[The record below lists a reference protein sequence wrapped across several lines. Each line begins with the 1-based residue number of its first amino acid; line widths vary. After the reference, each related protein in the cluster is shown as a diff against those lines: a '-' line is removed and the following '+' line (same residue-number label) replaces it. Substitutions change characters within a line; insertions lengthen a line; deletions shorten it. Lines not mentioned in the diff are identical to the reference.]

1 MSEQPPP
8 LDEPQVDAPA
18 DEQAQDQDALLARA
32 ALEPVTSLPSTLDK
46 AEAAIAGAA
55 AGLAA
60 KVGQLA
66 GVPAPAV
73 GGIDDLTRNLE
84 PSSGDTLHHDNK
96 GTDGDSPAS
105 AKTLTLQD
113 APTTAAADETHR
125 PEFGLD
131 AVRKEQDDLA
141 ASPAQRLVAEGTDN
155 DDDNRA
161 NDGAK
166 LAAGAG
172 AVGGAALLAGAAGAK
187 INDNEVREPTLA
199 DDSADRKGLVEVRPC
214 RLNLRSRLCA
224 DAAHSAHR
232 CSRRIDPHGT

>member
-1 MSEQPPP
+1 MS
-8 LDEPQVDAPA
+8 
-18 DEQAQDQDALLARA
+18 A
-32 ALEPVTSLPSTLDK
+32 AAAHGHIPVV
-46 AEAAIAGAA
+46 AGAAGAAGVAGVGVGAA